1 MDSPHAMGTQYLNI
15 IFGLFLTKI
24 KRDQACKI
32 MSMSMF
38 KFGPTASNFGFD
50 FRAENERL

>member
-1 MDSPHAMGTQYLNI
+1 MDSPHAMGTRYLNI

-32 MSMSMF
+32 MSIAMF
-38 KFGPTASNFGFD
+38 TFGPTASNFGFD